1 MYTSTP
7 LESGI
12 KKKVLTTVL
21 IWDLNVSFIQVSL
34 FFVWLAQWDTSDRTA
49 CEIRAAKAVTFLLL
63 QFVNGF
69 ICKYCHCFNMH
80 LNLFQ

>member
-12 KKKVLTTVL
+12 KNKVLTTVI

-49 CEIRAAKAVTFLLL
+49 CEIRAAKAVTF
-63 QFVNGF
+63 F
-69 ICKYCHCFNMH
+69 IVAVCEWLH
-80 LNLFQ
+80 L